1 MNSRTV
7 RISISKAF
15 ASYRGA
21 KSALDRAIPQ
31 LKKITQQTRFNRI
44 ARDTLQEIAQ
54 HVQQSAH
61 TSISRIVSE
70 CLTASFPDPYTF
82 KLEFVKKRGKTEAH
96 LDFWKRGEKFKPTEE
111 SGGGVLDVAAFGLRL
126 ACVMLREDVQKVL
139 ILDEPFKMVGKED
152 TERVKNMLWNVS
164 NELGV
169 QIVMITHNPD
179 LVVGKEIKLSRR

>member
-1 MNSRTV
+1 MPTL
-7 RISISKAF
+7 RISISRLY
-15 ASYRGA
+15 ASYRGV
-21 KSALDRAIPQ
+21 KTALDRAIPH
-31 LKKITQQTRFNRI
+31 LKKITRQTRFNRI

-61 TSISRIVSE
+61 SSISRIVSE

-96 LDFWKRGEKFKPTEE
+96 LDFWKRGVKFSPTEE

-126 ACVMLREDVQKVL
+126 ACVMLREDVDKVL

-152 TERVKNMLWNVS
+152 TERVRNMLWNVS

-169 QIVMITHNPD
+169 QIIFITHNKD
-179 LVVGKEIKLSRR
+179 LVIGKEIQLTRKS